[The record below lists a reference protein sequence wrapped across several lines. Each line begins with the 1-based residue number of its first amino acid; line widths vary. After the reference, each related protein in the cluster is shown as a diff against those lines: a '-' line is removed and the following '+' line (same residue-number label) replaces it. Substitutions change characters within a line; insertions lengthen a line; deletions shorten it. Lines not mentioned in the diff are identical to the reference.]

1 MRFVTIVLTRECFD
15 YSLSG
20 NVDRSIVAEDTI
32 LVAEIRDPA
41 IINRICR

>member
-1 MRFVTIVLTRECFD
+1 MRFGDVTIVLTRECFD

-32 LVAEIRDPA
+32 LVAGIRDA
-41 IINRICR
+41 RSCDN